1 MRARIIE
8 SICKRTVAVVLLI
21 GILLLSQKGILP
33 IGIITLLFLSGGI
46 IGLLFR
52 SIGLIL
58 KLTIVWF
65 IIQSFV

>member
-46 IGLLFR
+46 ISLLFR

-58 KLTIVWF
+58 KLIIWL

>member
-33 IGIITLLFLSGGI
+33 IGIITLLFLSGSI
-46 IGLLFR
+46 ISLLFR
-52 SIGLIL
+52 SIGIIL
-58 KLTIVWF
+58 KLTIVWL

>member
-8 SICKRTVAVVLLI
+8 SICKRTVAVVLLT

-33 IGIITLLFLSGGI
+33 IGIITLLFLSGSI
-46 IGLLFR
+46 ISLLFR
-52 SIGLIL
+52 SIGIIL
-58 KLTIVWF
+58 KLTIVWL

>member
-8 SICKRTVAVVLLI
+8 SICKRTVAVVLLT

-33 IGIITLLFLSGGI
+33 IGIITLLFLSGSI
-46 IGLLFR
+46 ISLLFR
-52 SIGLIL
+52 GIGLIL
-58 KLTIVWF
+58 KLTIVWL

>member
-1 MRARIIE
+1 MKARIIE

-46 IGLLFR
+46 ISLLFR

-58 KLTIVWF
+58 KLTIVWL

>member
-33 IGIITLLFLSGGI
+33 IGIITLFFLSGSI
-46 IGLLFR
+46 ISLLFR

-58 KLTIVWF
+58 KLAFVWL